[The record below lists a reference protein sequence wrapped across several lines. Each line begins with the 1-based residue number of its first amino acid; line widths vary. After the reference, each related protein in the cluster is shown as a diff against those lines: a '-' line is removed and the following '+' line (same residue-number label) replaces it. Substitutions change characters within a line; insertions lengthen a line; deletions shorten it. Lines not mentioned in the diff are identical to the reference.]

1 MIRRFWLGDPFD
13 DLGFSVTTD
22 PSWHRW
28 EWYDKDKYELKPRE
42 DYKKEL
48 IEEKKAEIARLDEQK
63 KKLESEIRDLKGG

>member
-1 MIRRFWLGDPFD
+1 MIRRFWLSDPFD
-13 DLGFSVTTD
+13 DLGLSFTGNSGL
-22 PSWHRW
+22 RRF

-63 KKLESEIRDLKGG
+63 KKLESEIRELKGG